1 MAYGDK
7 YYSSKTT
14 TLSPVESNEKI
25 IVYLKLRGN
34 NYTKDYD
41 KWDRDDKST
50 MYLNF
55 NEFDTVYIKNY
66 RGSGY
71 RIRVQFIRL
80 WGVTNNDLYKL
91 NLLYH
96 IDGKDKLVTNGD
108 LDYWDIKNNQL
119 TPDYTLY
126 DSGEFT
132 IWASVKFYE
141 PKTGKTYNES
151 FKVVIMDSS
160 MHSNVTAPITVHEPE
175 LFNVTKVG
183 DFQTSFYKNEPF
195 TVGNVQIYSHYRHVV
210 DGTNVSPI
218 LTTNYTTTISQGT
231 KLTTAEKNK
240 KITLSVS
247 YNGTTKSLEYA
258 INVYGVA
265 SYSKPIFPTYIKQG
279 QNVDGLLADT
289 VFTYEDGTTSDF
301 TTALRT
307 ALDTSVPGFVNI
319 TYQAYATKTKEYFY
333 WDELNYEEIKS

>member
-1 MAYGDK
+1 M
-7 YYSSKTT
+7 
-14 TLSPVESNEKI
+14 
-25 IVYLKLRGN
+25 
-34 NYTKDYD
+34 
-41 KWDRDDKST
+41 
-50 MYLNF
+50 
-55 NEFDTVYIKNY
+55 
-66 RGSGY
+66 
-71 RIRVQFIRL
+71 
-80 WGVTNNDLYKL
+80 
-91 NLLYH
+91 LYH

-183 DFQTSFYKNEPF
+183 DFQTSFYKN
-195 TVGNVQIYSHYRHVV
+195 
-210 DGTNVSPI
+210 DPI

-333 WDELNYEEIKS
+333 WDELDYEEIKS